1 MANSPLFLDSFYV
14 FQPVFGSPARNQS
27 TSSSSTIPTM
37 TSSLLQSIYNQP
49 FRPNPTTSSSITVS
63 SPTAVEF
70 TAAPSRNV
78 QLIGG
83 AVGGLALLIIVV
95 ILGAWFVKR
104 RRNANRWKAPSSHF
118 SSSSIK
124 NPYWGMHQIWRGHNS
139 RRVWW
144 HNLIYIQNLF
154 RTTFCTTGLI
164 FIDVPR
170 TTRLRLWMHPL
181 SRPWPLGCSYL
192 RALQSH
198 GCSLWS
204 IHVCS
209 QAWIS
214 HHPIFRQPLPG
225 TRQGIGCHRCM
236 SWWGEAPWKL
246 RGISTT
252 RSAQVQPRNN

>member
-1 MANSPLFLDSFYV
+1 MRIAVPFHTSPSFSCKVDNWTLTDKHDSCLCSATNIGLARHNLTITNMANSPLFLDSFYV

-124 NPYWGMHQIWRGHNS
+124 NPY
-139 RRVWW
+139 
-144 HNLIYIQNLF
+144 
-154 RTTFCTTGLI
+154 
-164 FIDVPR
+164 
-170 TTRLRLWMHPL
+170 
-181 SRPWPLGCSYL
+181 
-192 RALQSH
+192 
-198 GCSLWS
+198 
-204 IHVCS
+204 
-209 QAWIS
+209 
-214 HHPIFRQPLPG
+214 
-225 TRQGIGCHRCM
+225 
-236 SWWGEAPWKL
+236 
-246 RGISTT
+246 
-252 RSAQVQPRNN
+252 